1 MTVEHF
7 PCLGKVTVLLLLLL
21 LLLTPYRNEINGLLY
36 TNWNKEAINMSEAA
50 YLEYLEK
57 QQQQQQLGSKNMVR
71 PVFES

>member
-1 MTVEHF
+1 M
-7 PCLGKVTVLLLLLL
+7 TVLLLLLL

-36 TNWNKEAINMSEAA
+36 TNIEYANWNKEAINMSEAA

-57 QQQQQQLGSKNMVR
+57 KKKQQQLGSKNMVR